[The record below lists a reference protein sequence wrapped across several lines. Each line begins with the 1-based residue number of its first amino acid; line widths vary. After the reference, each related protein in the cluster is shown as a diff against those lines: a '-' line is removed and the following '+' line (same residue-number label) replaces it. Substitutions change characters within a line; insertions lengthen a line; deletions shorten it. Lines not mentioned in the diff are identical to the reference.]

1 MYLLLRWLMNA
12 VALLVV
18 ANLVPGIHVESL
30 YTALFVAL
38 VLGIVNA
45 VIRPILVILTLP
57 ITVLTLGLFT
67 LIINALL
74 FWFVST
80 VVKGFFVAGFV
91 PAFWG
96 ALLLWAISWATNTL
110 LKKS

>member
-1 MYLLLRWLMNA
+1 MNA

-18 ANLVPGIHVESL
+18 ANLVPGIHVASL

>member
-1 MYLLLRWLMNA
+1 MNA
-12 VALLVV
+12 LALLIV

-45 VIRPILVILTLP
+45 VIRPILVLLTLP

-67 LIINALL
+67 FVINGLL
-74 FWFVST
+74 LWFVST
-80 VVKGFFVAGFV
+80 VVKGFSVAGFAA
-91 PAFWG
+91 AFWG
-96 ALLLWAISWATNTL
+96 ALLLWLISWATNTL